1 MPVVQAIW
9 SKKLNQHALADLLHT
24 YNNCKFIYHP
34 AKKSKSSYSKV
45 SHIYSKTT
53 FIKGFQYTHFISS
66 NYFARKYNCKKI
78 QLLKNNKSMVL
89 IV

>member
-45 SHIYSKTT
+45 THIYCKTT
-53 FIKGFQYTHFISS
+53 LKGFQYTHFISS